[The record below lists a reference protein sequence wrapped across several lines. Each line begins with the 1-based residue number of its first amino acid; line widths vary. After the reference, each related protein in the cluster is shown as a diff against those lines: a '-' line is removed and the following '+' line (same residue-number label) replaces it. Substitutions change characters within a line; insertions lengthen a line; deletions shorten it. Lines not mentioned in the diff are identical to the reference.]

1 MWTTVDD
8 HTPTSSALQHTCTHT
23 KHTHT
28 KHTHTNTL
36 TFSLMRLAE
45 LRVQIVLL
53 KWH

>member
-1 MWTTVDD
+1 MWTVVDD
-8 HTPTSSALQHTCTHT
+8 HTATSSALQAHA
-23 KHTHT
+23 HTHT
-28 KHTHTNTL
+28 KHTNTL